1 MITSAHNSR
10 IQWVR
15 KLQSQPR
22 LRRQEG
28 LFVVEG
34 VRLVEE
40 SVQSGWTTRLVLY
53 SGGLSARGQALLK
66 QYIDSG
72 VPVEEASDKVM
83 DSASDTHT
91 PQGILAVVEQRQL
104 ELPGEPDFIL
114 VADGL
119 RDPGNLGTLLRTAAA
134 AGVQAVVLPPGS
146 VDPFSP
152 KVVRAAMGAHFRL
165 PLRSLEWDALRQLI
179 PQEARIFL
187 ADAAGGEPY
196 TRMDFKVPLAIIVG
210 GEAQGAGTRAASL
223 AQHRVHISMAGE
235 VESLNAAVA
244 AAVLLFEVRRQR
256 IGS

>member
-1 MITSAHNSR
+1 
-10 IQWVR
+10 
-15 KLQSQPR
+15 
-22 LRRQEG
+22 
-28 LFVVEG
+28 
-34 VRLVEE
+34 
-40 SVQSGWTTRLVLY
+40 LY
-53 SGGLSARGQALLK
+53 AGGLSERGQALL
-66 QYIDSG
+66 QGCGGSG
-72 VPVEEASDKVM
+72 AQVDETTEKVLA
-83 DSASDTHT
+83 SASDTQT

-104 ELPGEPDFIL
+104 ELPHELDFIL

-119 RDPGNLGTLLRTAAA
+119 RDPGNLGTLLRTASA
-134 AGVQAVVLPPGS
+134 AGVQAVFLPPGS

-179 PQEARIFL
+179 PQEVRIFL

-210 GEAQGAGTRAASL
+210 GEAEGAGARAASL
-223 AQHRVHISMAGE
+223 AQCRVHIPMAGE